1 MTKIQRKHSSS
12 FKGTVALEALR
23 EQQSLL
29 QLASQYGV
37 HPTQIRQWRDLL
49 KAEIPNIFTKGV
61 NYQLAQKDQLIDRLY
76 KQVGQLTV
84 ESEWLK
90 KKLGLTDSSKAGVD

>member
-1 MTKIQRKHSSS
+1 MTKTKRKHSAS
-12 FKGTVALEALR
+12 FKGQIALEALK
-23 EQQSLL
+23 EQQSIP
-29 QLASQYGV
+29 QLSSQRGV

-49 KAEIPNIFTKGV
+49 KSEIPNIFTKGV
-61 NYQLAQKDQLIDRLY
+61 NHQLAEKDQLIDRLY

-90 KKLGLTDSSKAGVD
+90 KKLGLNDS

>member
-1 MTKIQRKHSSS
+1 MTKIQRKHSAS
-12 FKGTVALEALR
+12 FKGQVALEALK
-23 EQQSLL
+23 EQQSIL
-29 QLASQYGV
+29 QLSSQYGI

-61 NYQLAQKDQLIDRLY
+61 NYQLAQKEQLIDRLY

-90 KKLGLTDSSKAGVD
+90 KKFGLNDS